1 MALIIV
7 SLIYTTVAFTLTP
20 YLAQSEATQA
30 EVYTESLLT
39 ALGIASKNQ
48 NVTLAIN
55 TFNSL
60 IKNML
65 ALNSSLVSFLEL
77 QGNPN
82 FVYYGYQKTLKIGG
96 VVYALASY
104 PPYFVNLS
112 VQLVSVNTMQNVY
125 SYTLVY
131 HYVVNDERIT
141 PLLSVTAIPSSK
153 VLLQNGKILIFSS
166 SQNVNL
172 TIEIASGLVINCLL
186 KA

>member
-1 MALIIV
+1 
-7 SLIYTTVAFTLTP
+7 
-20 YLAQSEATQA
+20 
-30 EVYTESLLT
+30 
-39 ALGIASKNQ
+39 
-48 NVTLAIN
+48 
-55 TFNSL
+55 
-60 IKNML
+60 
-65 ALNSSLVSFLEL
+65 
-77 QGNPN
+77 
-82 FVYYGYQKTLKIGG
+82 IGG